1 MKRILFTLALLA
13 LPAGVALAAPGD
25 PRVVQGSL
33 EWPATLA
40 AEPFVILRG
49 EDGRLYYVDVAAA
62 QRRVP
67 GTLTTGTRMAVL
79 GVEGTRP
86 HELAAIAFGPGEA
99 SALGLNAP
107 GGAPAPSAAIP
118 SVAPPPAPPAPPMW
132 RVDGTVQAV
141 AGNLVTIRTDAGRQQ
156 QVDMS
161 ELSPSTVRG
170 LRNGD
175 RVSLFGNP
183 RGDRRLVANGF
194 IQTDADAPAASPHT
208 TR

>member
-1 MKRILFTLALLA
+1 MKRILFTLALVA

-40 AEPFVILRG
+40 AEPFVILRA
-49 EDGRLYYVDVAAA
+49 EDGRLHYVDIAGA
-62 QRRVP
+62 QRRIP
-67 GTLTTGTRMAVL
+67 GTLTAGTRMAVL

-99 SALGLNAP
+99 SALGLTVP
-107 GGAPAPSAAIP
+107 GSAPAPSAAI
-118 SVAPPPAPPAPPMW
+118 APPPAPPAEPMW
-132 RVDGTVQAV
+132 RVDGTVQRV
-141 AGNLVTIRTDAGRQQ
+141 AGNLVTIRTDAGHQQ

-161 ELSPSTVRG
+161 ELSPSTLRG

-175 RVSLFGNP
+175 RVSLFGTP
-183 RGDRRLVANGF
+183 RGDRRLIANGF
-194 IQTDADAPAASPHT
+194 IQTDADAPAASPRT

>member
-1 MKRILFTLALLA
+1 MRRIFFTLSLLVVS
-13 LPAGVALAAPGD
+13 AGVALAAPGD
-25 PRVVQGSL
+25 PRVLQGSL

-40 AEPFVILRG
+40 AEPFVVVRG
-49 EDGRLYYVDVAAA
+49 EDGRLYYVDVASA

-67 GTLTTGTRMAVL
+67 GTLTAGTRMAVL

-118 SVAPPPAPPAPPMW
+118 SVAPPPVPAAEPLW

-141 AGNLVTIRTDAGRQQ
+141 TGNLVTIRTDAGRQQ
-156 QVDMS
+156 KVDMS
-161 ELSPSTVRG
+161 ELSPGTIRG

-175 RVSLFGNP
+175 RVSLFGAP

-194 IQTDADAPAASPHT
+194 IQTDADAPAASPRT